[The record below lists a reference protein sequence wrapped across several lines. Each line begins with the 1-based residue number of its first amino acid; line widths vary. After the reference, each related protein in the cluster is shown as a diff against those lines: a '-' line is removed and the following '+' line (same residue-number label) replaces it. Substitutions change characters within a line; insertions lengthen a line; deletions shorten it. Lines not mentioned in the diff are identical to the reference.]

1 MSRDRVLEIP
11 GEDARRPESP
21 GRELPRGGRSG
32 SAKRAGQSPA
42 GEGRDALVRQ
52 LDLPQGDT
60 RERVWADHS
69 SYSLRGSEVRTLAAV
84 GAFRV
89 VNVDDLGTE
98 RGADRWRGDLE
109 HLRQNGLI
117 EIRPHVLEGHRSC
130 VATLTAAGKALLEHH
145 QSAGAD
151 EARQNYYAGLVKPR
165 EVPHDAAIYRAYQA
179 TAARLQDAGAHIRRV
194 VLDYELKREYQ
205 RFLQANNRGNRHA
218 SGRPDRSPEEIA
230 AWAAAHK
237 LPFEDG
243 HVQFPDVRIEYEQEG
258 RREREDVEVATAQ
271 YNARQMCAKGRSGF
285 TIHRSGTSRLGGKG
299 RNGASPFDPHAA
311 EQVLR

>member
-11 GEDARRPESP
+11 GEDGRRPESG

-32 SAKRAGQSPA
+32 SAKRAGQSPSR
-42 GEGRDALVRQ
+42 EGRDVLVRQ
-52 LDLPQGDT
+52 LDLPRGDA
-60 RERVWADHS
+60 RERVWAAQG

-89 VNVDDLGTE
+89 VNVDDLGTS

-117 EIRPHVLEGHRSC
+117 EIRPHVLEGHRSS
-130 VATLTAAGKALLEHH
+130 VATLTPAGKALLEQH
-145 QSAGAD
+145 QSASNG
-151 EARQNYYAGLVKPR
+151 EARQTYYAGLVKPR

-179 TAARLQDAGAHIRRV
+179 TTTRLQDGGARIQRV

-230 AWAAAHK
+230 AWAAAHN
-237 LPFEDG
+237 LPVEDG

-258 RREREDVEVATAQ
+258 RHEREDVEVATAQ
-271 YNARQMCAKGRSGF
+271 YNARQMGAKGRLGF
-285 TIHRSGTSRLGGKG
+285 TIHRSGTSRLGGNS
-299 RNGASPFDPHAA
+299 RSGASPFDPHAA